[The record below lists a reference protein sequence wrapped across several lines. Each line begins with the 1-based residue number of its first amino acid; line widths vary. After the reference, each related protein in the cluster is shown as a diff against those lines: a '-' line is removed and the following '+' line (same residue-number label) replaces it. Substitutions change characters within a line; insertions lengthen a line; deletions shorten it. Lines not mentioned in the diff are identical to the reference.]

1 MLVTS
6 TSKRSAVFEMDPPM
20 KKSDGA
26 AQQSTGATP
35 PQPSEIAGF
44 QKIYPNERDDNLPE
58 VYVDDTPQVLPES
71 EAHRAETFSD
81 ATSPKF
87 SVADTL
93 KTPVDPGHEVAGD
106 RPPGGYSE
114 KENASTKERR
124 ICGLRRKWFFV
135 VLGVI
140 LVIVIAAAVG
150 GGVGGA
156 VASSASGNDNS
167 DSDASE
173 NDEKPSSTPTPTPT
187 TLSSS

>member
-1 MLVTS
+1 V
-6 TSKRSAVFEMDPPM
+6 
-20 KKSDGA
+20 KKEDGA
-26 AQQSTGATP
+26 VQPNTGETP
-35 PQPSEIAGF
+35 PQPSAIAGF
-44 QKIYPNERDDNLPE
+44 QKVYPNERDDNLPE
-58 VYVDDTPQVLPES
+58 VYVDDTPQALSEA

-114 KENASTKERR
+114 KENAPAKERR
-124 ICGLRRKWFFV
+124 ICGLRRKWFFI

-156 VASSASGNDNS
+156 VASSASGSDNS

-173 NDEKPSSTPTPTPT
+173 NDEKPSSTPTPT